1 MEITGV
7 DVVNPTSWQFTLGEN
22 VSLKPSVVDAGDGVE
37 SALFSWYIGTKLVG
51 NSQEFSIADL
61 EEGTYEMTLV
71 VTDDDGANDSHQIEI
86 IINAENNIE
95 NDVWNYSAVIVL
107 IGIAGFAFV
116 MFSRMQEKD
125 VESKS
130 LPKWRDKQDK
140 SNIKPMQNDNVE
152 KELWD

>member
-1 MEITGV
+1 
-7 DVVNPTSWQFTLGEN
+7 
-22 VSLKPSVVDAGDGVE
+22 
-37 SALFSWYIGTKLVG
+37 
-51 NSQEFSIADL
+51 
-61 EEGTYEMTLV
+61 
-71 VTDDDGANDSHQIEI
+71 
-86 IINAENNIE
+86 
-95 NDVWNYSAVIVL
+95 
-107 IGIAGFAFV
+107 